1 MKRLDD
7 DMKVFLATVGI
18 GLFALLIL
26 VASAPCC
33 FGAEV
38 DKVYE
43 NMKIYEELD
52 FIEVYEPD
60 DLTEEALVN
69 RNGKLIVVKYIGI
82 CLNEEG
88 DGQILNTAN
97 DDFNY
102 IKYHDGINPGDVVL
116 SYCIYDPDTDSED
129 GIISRFDYVIDAN
142 QLG

>member
-18 GLFALLIL
+18 ALFALLIL

-43 NMKIYEELD
+43 NMQMYEELD

-60 DLTEEALVN
+60 DLTEEVLVN
-69 RNGKLIVVKYIGI
+69 RNGKIVIEKFIGI

-97 DDFNY
+97 EDFNY
-102 IKYHDGINPGDVVL
+102 IKYHDGIEPGDVVL
-116 SYCIYDPDTDSED
+116 SYCIYNDTDSED